1 MPYISFFSKGIF
13 PLIFVIVRN
22 AWCRDDALEGDGEE
36 EETDQLVS
44 QVLDEIGVDLNSQV
58 PDSPFN

>member
-1 MPYISFFSKGIF
+1 
-13 PLIFVIVRN
+13 
-22 AWCRDDALEGDGEE
+22 LEGDGEE